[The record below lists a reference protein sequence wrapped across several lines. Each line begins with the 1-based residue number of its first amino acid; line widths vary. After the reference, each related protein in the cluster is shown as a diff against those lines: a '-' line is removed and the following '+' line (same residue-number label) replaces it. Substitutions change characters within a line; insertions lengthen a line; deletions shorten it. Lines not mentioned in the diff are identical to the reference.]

1 MFNKNKKEKIDNKK
15 SLLSKKEHFRIWLK
29 FQLFINTGSSFDR
42 LYGMGFCYT
51 LANFLSKI
59 YTKKEDLINA
69 LKRHSTTFIT
79 EPTYGAAILG
89 ATVAME
95 EAKAEGEDVPDELIT
110 NFKTGL
116 MGPVAGFGDSLNW
129 ATIMPLAKAIF
140 LPFAYAGSLA
150 GALGEVLVFW
160 LYVPLM
166 GYSMYKLGYKEG
178 RQSIFT
184 ILKKGIIQKILVG
197 ASVMGMFMMG
207 VMASKYVILST
218 PLTFTSNKVTVE
230 LQSIL
235 NGILPG
241 LLPFLAMAG
250 TYLFLSKK
258 GKYTHLLLAIIV
270 ISLILSFF
278 GIL

>member
-95 EAKAEGEDVPDELIT
+95 E
-110 NFKTGL
+110 
-116 MGPVAGFGDSLNW
+116 
-129 ATIMPLAKAIF
+129 AIF

-258 GKYTHLLLAIIV
+258 GKLYMII
-270 ISLILSFF
+270 
-278 GIL
+278 

>member
-1 MFNKNKKEKIDNKK
+1 MFSKNKKEVENGK
-15 SLLSKKEHFRIWLK
+15 SLLTKKEHFRIWLR
-29 FQLFINTGSSFDR
+29 FQLFVNTGSSFDR
-42 LYGMGFCYT
+42 LYGMGFCYSI
-51 LANFLSKI
+51 AKFLNKV
-59 YTKKEDLINA
+59 YKNKEDLKSA

-95 EAKAEGEDVPDELIT
+95 EAKSEGEDVPEELIT

-116 MGPVAGFGDSLNW
+116 MGPIAGFGDSLNW

-140 LPFAYAGSLA
+140 LPFAYVGSLA
-150 GALGEVLVFW
+150 GVLGEVLVFW
-160 LYVPLM
+160 LYVPVV

-207 VMASKYVILST
+207 VMASSYVSLST
-218 PLTFTSNKVTVE
+218 PLTFTSNDVTVK
-230 LQSIL
+230 LQEIL

-241 LLPFLAMAG
+241 ILPFAAMLA
-250 TYLFLSKK
+250 TYLFLAKK
-258 GKYTHLLLAIIV
+258 GKYTHLLLIIIV
-270 ISLILSFF
+270 ISLVCSFF
-278 GIL
+278 GIF